1 MTEEHRQ
8 QIEEIRPLR
17 IKKKN
22 IRLLRDIYNVYTDIY
37 VRNCFCNVE
46 AREDFYNL
54 FYDWYDNF
62 NSNHNNDSDS
72 HNDNQIAG

>member
-1 MTEEHRQ
+1 MTQEHIE
-8 QIEEIRPLR
+8 QIEEIRPLK

-22 IRLLRDIYNVYTDIY
+22 IRLLRDIYNEYTGIY
-37 VRNCFCNVE
+37 VRDCFCNAE
-46 AREDFYNL
+46 ARENFYNL

-62 NSNHNNDSDS
+62 NSNHNNDSNS